1 MDRSSKQIAKWIEG
15 EGEKGVE
22 LPEKWG
28 EDGRKIWIERLKKEV
43 GERRQVLRK
52 LRKEQQKALIRE
64 TREQMR
70 KRLER
75 PREKEIARLMGKSVE
90 GTMAK
95 SVRARALHKRHP
107 SAVQVVLCREKWR
120 TLEEEAEARV
130 YYKGEGVVR
139 VTVHK
144 GREVK

>member
-1 MDRSSKQIAKWIEG
+1 MDARTDVRQMKEIERELIRSHDKERSDDRVDTSSKQIAKWIEG
-15 EGEKGVE
+15 EGEKEVV
-22 LPEKWG
+22 LPEEWG
-28 EDGRKIWIERLKKEV
+28 EDGRKMWIEKLKKEV
-43 GERRQVLRK
+43 GKRRQALRK

-95 SVRARALHKRHP
+95 SVRARTIQRE
-107 SAVQVVLCREKWR
+107 SVVYW
-120 TLEEEAEARV
+120 
-130 YYKGEGVVR
+130 YSI
-139 VTVHK
+139 
-144 GREVK
+144 